1 MKRKITKKILHIALW
16 VLLVFVA
23 LDLLMVL
30 LVFTPPVQKLIINK
44 VTHSIEEVT
53 KSKFSIKKIYITP
66 TFKVKAKE
74 IAIQDHHGNNMIYAK
89 KLSGR
94 LNFSKSS
101 LSAIYLKDVVIE
113 KGEFIVREYKG
124 EKQVNL
130 NVWINHFEKSKSSS
144 GFIFCL
150 EDAKLINSRFA
161 VMLDNRRE
169 YRTDNVIDYGFF
181 ELKNINAEIENFKV
195 EGPEVVCKI
204 LQVSL
209 DQYTGFKIKT
219 FSGDFK
225 INSNALTVS
234 SCRFT
239 TEKSKAEMD
248 FAFRYS
254 KFKDYSQFFDKI
266 RFDVDLKSS
275 VIHMDD
281 IACFLPVA
289 KGMHNSI
296 VFNGKAEGPLN
307 ALQLKNCYAKYKM
320 STYIAGDFAIY
331 NLVNIKNS
339 SYDFQLKHSNINL
352 AELSDFYIP
361 GGTIIGLPENIKTLG
376 SASVK
381 GNFVGT
387 FNYFTT
393 DLSLISSIGDIKMF
407 LKTEPDN
414 GRMQFE
420 GYLSSTNFQLGQLI
434 QNTKYFGMINGD
446 VQFEGTSEPFFW
458 GSPFAPS
465 IVANFDAYASQ
476 FNLCNY
482 PLNNIEVHG
491 TYEKDLYVGQV
502 SSTDP
507 NASFDFDGT
516 IDLRNEL
523 PRYKTTLSVENL
535 VLGNIFKNFHYSID
549 TLTPK
554 GFDNI
559 ILFAQYRPDFT
570 LSFSSLEA
578 EIKGNTLQN
587 FTGFVAMN
595 QIEMHDNEKSA
606 ICDWLRLNSLILP
619 GEMRKFIMKGSVVNA
634 TLATNYKLN
643 QLVDSMES
651 IAKYYMPAFFQNK
664 PLPISKS
671 IIKSESLVKNHFLSL
686 NVETFDTR
694 NFLDLFVPGL
704 RISRNS
710 TVNLFLGPERK
721 LDTISVEANR
731 IRWKDQFSVAELSLH
746 GRLDTLNAFN
756 LNLHADTLVY
766 YQKKKSLNFK
776 NIDLITQ
783 TYNQIIKFNFSWI
796 SPDTL
801 NLKNTS
807 FVNGFA
813 DISNTQDVK
822 LKFEEVKFYLRNS
835 VWSVI
840 GKNEVHF
847 KKNKIEFD
855 DLILQSRLGEID
867 IAGTYSTISN
877 ENLNIRVENFDVSL
891 INAITSIINI
901 ELGGRMSALMTYQ
914 SRLDKS
920 TLIGKSYFENFVF
933 NKEKL
938 GTLFVFAEAPVK
950 SSPVFF
956 GGLFVQDS
964 TQKLANIEQYNFMN
978 YGNGRIKVAD
988 LRGTFNNN
996 TKELRI
1002 KGDIDS
1008 VRIGF
1013 LSPFLASFSNYVNGV
1028 ASGQLTFVS
1037 KPDTLYFDGVVTVK
1051 EAFLGIAPMNTI
1063 YKITNQKITF
1073 NTAGIQF
1080 DKVEVSDRFN
1090 NKAIVDGY
1098 VNHKNFSTFD
1108 VNLNIESNRILAMS
1122 RIKKTD
1128 SYFYGDAFASGSF
1141 RIFGDNKKL
1150 SFKGDNLKSLPG
1162 TKMGFPI
1169 SYASTSYEDKG
1180 IRFVS
1185 LPSPTEKATTKPIE
1199 SNFEMD
1205 FDFIFDVNRDADVR
1219 IDLEPVD
1226 GILDCKTNGKIRIT
1240 YNSKTDILNM
1250 DGRLDLL
1257 SGEFSMSIKN
1267 VVPRTFELLEGG
1279 SINFVGPIKS
1289 STISLTA
1296 LLERTASL
1304 KDLSP
1309 DIDVNKTQ
1317 VNAYLSLSGD
1327 LMNPQP
1333 SFSFGFPKLTSEEE
1347 KQVFS
1352 ILDTT
1357 NYQNNLLQFF
1367 SLVYLG
1373 TFYSTTASL
1382 TDVSPIDAS
1391 IEVITRTL
1399 SNILLKEIKFVDIGV
1414 NVLSSNQYFREYSVI
1429 TSKPFYKD
1437 RLLVKSRFG
1446 YAESLTQ
1453 QTASSNFIGD
1463 FSLEYLINE
1472 EGNWRLKLFY
1482 FNDPTNMN
1490 DIYQNF
1496 TRPTQGGGVALIYQ
1510 QEFYHR
1516 KGLIEC
1522 PLDRKKLINQS
1533 LK

>member
-23 LDLLMVL
+23 LDLLIVL
-30 LVFTPPVQKLIINK
+30 LVFTPPVQKLIINR
-44 VTHSIEEVT
+44 VTHSIEEIT
-53 KSKFSIKKIYITP
+53 KSEFTIKKIYITP

-74 IAIQDHHGNNMIYAK
+74 IVIKDHHANNMIYAK

-113 KGEFIVREYKG
+113 KGEFVIREYTG
-124 EKQVNL
+124 ENEVNL
-130 NVWINHFEKSKSSS
+130 NVWVHHFGKSESSTD
-144 GFIFCL
+144 FVFCL

-161 VMLDNRRE
+161 VVLDNRRE
-169 YRTDNVIDYGFF
+169 YRTDNIIDYGFF
-181 ELKNINAEIENFKV
+181 ELKNINAEIENFKFD
-195 EGPEVVCKI
+195 GPEVVCKI

-209 DQYTGFKIKT
+209 EQYTGFKIKT

-225 INSNALTVS
+225 INSTSLTVS

-239 TEKSKAEMD
+239 TEKSKAEME
-248 FAFRYS
+248 FALRYN
-254 KFKDYSQFFDKI
+254 KYRDYAQFFDKI
-266 RFDVDLKSS
+266 RFDVDVKSS
-275 VIHMDD
+275 AIHMDD
-281 IACFLPVA
+281 IACFLPIA

-296 VFNGKAEGPLN
+296 VFNGKADGPLN
-307 ALQLKNCYAKYKM
+307 ALQLTDCYAKYKI

-331 NLVNIKNS
+331 NLVNINNS

-352 AELSDFYIP
+352 SELSDFYIP
-361 GGTIIGLPENIKTLG
+361 GGTIVDLPQSIKVIGTAAL
-376 SASVK
+376 K
-381 GNFVGT
+381 GDFVGS

-393 DLSLISSIGDIKMF
+393 NLSLISTIGNAKIY
-407 LKTEPDN
+407 LNTEPDN
-414 GRMQFE
+414 GKMQFK
-420 GYLSSTNFQLGQLI
+420 GSITSSNFQLGKLI
-434 QNTKYFGMINGD
+434 QNTKYLGLINGN
-446 VQFEGTSEPFFW
+446 VQIKGKAEPFF
-458 GSPFAPS
+458 GELPFAPS
-465 IVANFDAYASQ
+465 IVAQIDAYASQ
-476 FNLCNY
+476 FNVCNY

-491 TYEKDLYVGQV
+491 TYEKDLYIGQV
-502 SSTDP
+502 SADDP
-507 NASFDFDGT
+507 NASFDFNGT

-523 PRYKTTLSVENL
+523 PRYNTTLSLENL
-535 VLGNIFKNFHYSID
+535 VLGNIFKNFNHQID
-549 TLTPK
+549 SVNPK

-559 ILFAQYRPDFT
+559 ILFAQNRPDFT
-570 LSFSSLEA
+570 LSIHSLEA

-595 QIEMHDNEKSA
+595 QIEMHDNEDVA

-634 TLATNYKLN
+634 TLATNYELAHV
-643 QLVDSMES
+643 VDSLEA
-651 IAKYYMPAFFQNK
+651 IAKYYMPAFFQNHVEPK
-664 PLPISKS
+664 TSNSNQPNSQ
-671 IIKSESLVKNHFLSL
+671 NHFFSL

-704 RISRNS
+704 TISRN
-710 TVNLFLGPERK
+710 TTLNLYLGPDRK
-721 LDTISVEANR
+721 FDTISLETHR
-731 IRWKDQFSVAELSLH
+731 FRWKDQFSVAELSLL
-746 GRLDTLNAFN
+746 GRLDTLSTFN
-756 LNLHADTLVY
+756 LNLHADSLIY
-766 YQKKKSLNFK
+766 YQKNNSMNFK
-776 NIDLITQ
+776 NINLITQ
-783 TYNQIIKFNFSWI
+783 TKNQIINYNFSWI

-807 FVNGFA
+807 YVKGFA
-813 DISNTQDVK
+813 DITTPEDVK
-822 LKFEEVKFYLRNS
+822 LKFQDAKFYLRNS
-835 VWSVI
+835 IWSVI
-840 GKNEVHF
+840 GKNEIHF

-855 DLILQSRLGEID
+855 DFILKSKLGEID
-867 IAGTYSTISN
+867 IAGAYSTLYD
-877 ENLNIRVENFDVSL
+877 ENLNIRVENFDISL
-891 INAITSIINI
+891 INAITSLISI
-901 ELGGRMSALMTYQ
+901 ELEGRMSALMTFQ
-914 SRLDKS
+914 SRLNKS
-920 TLIGKSYFENFVF
+920 TLIGKSYFEDFVF

-956 GGLFVQDS
+956 GGLFVSDT
-964 TQKLANIEQYNFMN
+964 TQKLAKIEQYNFLN
-978 YGNGRIKVAD
+978 YEKGRIKVAD
-988 LRGTFNNN
+988 LRGTFNNDI
-996 TKELRI
+996 KELRI

-1028 ASGQLTFVS
+1028 ASGELTFVS
-1037 KPDTLYFDGVVTVK
+1037 KPDTLYFDGIVTVK
-1051 EAFLGIAPMNTI
+1051 DAFLGIAPMNTI
-1063 YKITNQKITF
+1063 YRITNQKISF

-1080 DKVEVSDRFN
+1080 DKVEVSDKFN
-1090 NKAIVDGY
+1090 NKAIVDGF

-1128 SYFYGDAFASGSF
+1128 SYFYGDAYAAGSF
-1141 RIFGDNKKL
+1141 RIYGDNKKL
-1150 SFKGDNLKSLPG
+1150 TFKGDNLKSLPG

-1185 LPSPTEKATTKPIE
+1185 LPSPTEKTTAKPIE

-1240 YNSKTDILNM
+1240 YNSKSDILNM

-1267 VVPRTFELLEGG
+1267 VVPRTFELMEGG
-1279 SINFVGPIKS
+1279 SINFVGPLKA

-1333 SFSFGFPKLTSEEE
+1333 SFSFGFPKLSSEEE

-1352 ILDTT
+1352 FLDTT

-1382 TDVSPIDAS
+1382 TDVSPLDAS

-1399 SNILLKEIKFVDIGV
+1399 TNILLKEIKFVDIGV

-1437 RLLVKSRFG
+1437 RLLIKSRFG

-1463 FSLEYLINE
+1463 VSMEYLINE

-1510 QEFYHR
+1510 QEFFRR
-1516 KGLIEC
+1516 KGLVEC
-1522 PLDRKKLINQS
+1522 PVEKFELFNQS
-1533 LK
+1533 IK